1 MTILFYIFLFLFILL
16 SVILCFVI
24 LIQEAKSLG
33 LGASFGGDTSD
44 SLFGTSTAE
53 VLKKFTAILSGAFL
67 IGCLLLSLW
76 SSSLGRKAQNSS
88 YGIELQQPKTELP
101 Q

>member
-1 MTILFYIFLFLFILL
+1 MTIFFYISLLLFMLL

-53 VLKKFTAILSGAFL
+53 VLKRFTAYVAGIFLITCLILSFWT
-67 IGCLLLSLW
+67 ST
-76 SSSLGRKAQNSS
+76 LGRR
-88 YGIELQQPKTELP
+88 QPEPMIPVQTESLP
-101 Q
+101 EAF

>member
-1 MTILFYIFLFLFILL
+1 MTVLFYISLFLFMF
-16 SVILCFVI
+16 VCAILCFSI

-53 VLKKFTAILSGAFL
+53 VLKRFTAYVAGIFLITCLILSMWTSA
-67 IGCLLLSLW
+67 
-76 SSSLGRKAQNSS
+76 LGRGQSAP
-88 YGIELQQPKTELP
+88 LTPVPTESLP
-101 Q
+101 EEF